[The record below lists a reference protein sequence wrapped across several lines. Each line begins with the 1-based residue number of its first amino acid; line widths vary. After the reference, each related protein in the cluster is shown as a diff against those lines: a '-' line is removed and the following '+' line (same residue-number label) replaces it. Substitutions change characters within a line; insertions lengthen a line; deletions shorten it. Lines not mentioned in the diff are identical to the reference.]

1 MRKITAVLL
10 IWHVFAFAQ
19 KKTEIKEVNKLN
31 FDAGTVSALSFRMV
45 GPALTSGRVADIAV
59 HPTNKDLWYI
69 AAASGGVWITKNH
82 GITFQP
88 IFDGYGSYSI
98 GCVELAP
105 SNPSTVWVGSGENN
119 NQRSV
124 SYGDGVYK
132 SVDGGKSFTNMGL
145 KQSEH
150 IGSIVIHPTNENVL
164 WVAAYGPLWSKGG
177 ERGVYKSVDGGKTWK
192 RTLFVSDDTGIAEVV
207 IDPSNPEILHASA
220 HQRRRHEWTYI
231 GGGPES
237 TLYKSTDGG
246 ETWREIAAGLP
257 KSDMGRIGLAVSP
270 ADPNWVYAIVE
281 GRYDKGGVYLSTN
294 KGESWAKQG
303 GFSTSGNYYQE
314 IFCDPLNKRKVFAM
328 DTYMHHTEDAGVTFK
343 PTGESHKHVDNHV
356 IWIDPSNTDH
366 WLVGCDGGVYETYSH
381 AKEWRFFDN
390 LPITQFYKVTTD
402 NDYPF
407 YNIYGGTQDNNSMG
421 GPSGTINVSGVLNT
435 DWFIT
440 NGGDG
445 FESATDWSN
454 PNITYAQA
462 QYGWLVRYDKQSGE
476 KVPIQP
482 MPAKGQPGYRWNWD
496 APLLVS
502 KHDASTLYFA
512 ANKVFKS
519 NNKGDDWTEISP
531 DLTRQMDRNKVPVMG
546 QVWSID
552 AVMKNASTTVYGN
565 VVALDESPLKK
576 GVLYAGTDDG
586 LIQVSQNEGK
596 DWKKI
601 DAIPGVPAQTR
612 VNMLTASR
620 FNDQVVYAAFNNQRN
635 GDFKPYLF
643 KSADRGTTWTSISSN
658 LPDRGTVY
666 CIKQDFKTPN
676 LLFVG
681 TEFGAYFT
689 TDEGQHWTK
698 LSGLPTIAV
707 YDLEIQERE
716 CDLVAATFGRGFYVL
731 DNYSPLRGLTT
742 EVLNKKAHLFDTED
756 ALLYVPADPLGLEGT
771 GFQGHNMWASEN
783 PSFGAVFNF
792 YMKDDIQSLKSKRQE
807 KEKALEKDKKEVNY
821 PTMNELR
828 AEIQETQATC
838 IWAIS
843 NEAGKEIKRFTTTP
857 AKGISRITWNL
868 RSNPTTT
875 VNGGNNGF
883 LVPAGKYSLEVYLV
897 SNKGIDT
904 LVNQHVFNVKA
915 LGNQTL
921 IAKNPE
927 ELNAFRKEVA
937 EVSRKVS
944 GVGEIIQEFVTQLGL
959 VETALLNYP
968 NTDVRL
974 LKEVKALSLG
984 LDSCKLIMYGD
995 ELLTKHEFESA
1006 PSMTG
1011 RLGMVE
1017 YMLYDNTAGVTN
1029 THRSNLAAVKE
1040 EFAGVSSRI
1049 KQMLTTF
1056 YGIEEQLALVPIP
1069 YTKSRGLL
1077 WKED

>member
-10 IWHVFAFAQ
+10 LWHVCAFAQ
-19 KKTEIKEVNKLN
+19 KKTEIKDVNKLN

-98 GCVELAP
+98 GCVELSP
-105 SNPSTVWVGSGENN
+105 SNPTTVWVGSGENN

-207 IDPSNPEILHASA
+207 IDPSNSEILYASA

-328 DTYMHHTEDAGVTFK
+328 DTYLHHTEDAGVTFK

-421 GPSGTINVSGVLNT
+421 GPSGTTNVSGILNT

-502 KHDASTLYFA
+502 KHDASTLYFS

-519 NNKGDDWTEISP
+519 TNKGDDWTEISP
-531 DLTRQMDRNKVPVMG
+531 DLSRQLDRNKVPVMG

-565 VVALDESPLKK
+565 VVALDESPIKK

-742 EVLNKKAHLFDTED
+742 EVLNKKAHLFDTEN

-807 KEKALEKDKKEVNY
+807 KEKALEKDKKDVSY
-821 PTMNELR
+821 PTMIELR
-828 AEIQETQATC
+828 AEIQETKATC
-838 IWAIS
+838 VWAIS

-857 AKGISRITWNL
+857 AKGISRVTWNL

-883 LVPAGKYSLEVYLV
+883 LVPAGKYSLDVYLV

-904 LVNQHVFNVKA
+904 LVNQHEFNVKA

-944 GVGEIIQEFVTQLGL
+944 GIGEIIQEFVTQLGL

-1017 YMLYDNTAGVTN
+1017 YMLYDNTTGVTN
-1029 THRSNLAAVKE
+1029 THRSNLAAVNE
-1040 EFAGVSSRI
+1040 EFTGVSARI

-1077 WKED
+1077 WKEE